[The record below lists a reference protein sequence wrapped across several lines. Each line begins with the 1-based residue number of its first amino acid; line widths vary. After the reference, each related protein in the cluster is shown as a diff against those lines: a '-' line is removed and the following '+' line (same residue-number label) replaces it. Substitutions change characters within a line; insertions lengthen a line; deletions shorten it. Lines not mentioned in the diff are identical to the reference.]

1 MYTREEVQA
10 SINAFA
16 QAFDDIL
23 HFVKCLPKNEQ
34 ARYLSPDVFG
44 VVSAFLARSEPF
56 EPAFYKGPTVEDLA
70 YEFEE
75 EIEEDFEDF
84 EEEVE

>member
-1 MYTREEVQA
+1 MHTYTREEVQA

-16 QAFDDIL
+16 QAFDDLL
-23 HFVKCLPKNEQ
+23 HFVKCLPKTEQ

-44 VVSAFLARSEPF
+44 VFSAFLDRCEPF
-56 EPAFYKGPTVEDLA
+56 EPAFYKGPTVENLA
-70 YEFEE
+70 YEFP
-75 EIEEDFEDF
+75 EDF